1 MKGTTYLEQDWLL
14 GRSRCSEVLHVSTA
28 LIVERRPTCLVLAVP
43 LDDEVPVEEVLAWP
57 HTSEGQEVSCLLGFP
72 HQNVPGALWYHPH
85 VHVPWESR
93 EGNQSRTE
101 VMGWPTMAAATLTPR
116 LSDTFSLMF
125 NPGGLGVHGCLACV
139 TECVLIRHRGGG
151 LEVGVHC
158 PVSVFYC
165 VGMGGGW
172 FGGGRKQ
179 QWVGL
184 CSLMMF
190 VGRCGCACVCV
201 FVKGGGG
208 DACPRCEP
216 FEVSH
221 IWAGYLEGM
230 QRAASTHTERKRDC
244 REEGGKE
251 ESFYCFRASFTMNLS
266 SRYVDLAGACPSA
279 IKPDKDV
286 YLQTN
291 MGLHACTLTSQHNGT
306 NSCKVWTRLLPW
318 Q

>member
-1 MKGTTYLEQDWLL
+1 MPGMCDWMCAYSAQR
-14 GRSRCSEVLHVSTA
+14 GWA
-28 LIVERRPTCLVLAVP
+28 
-43 LDDEVPVEEVLAWP
+43 
-57 HTSEGQEVSCLLGFP
+57 GGG
-72 HQNVPGALWYHPH
+72 GALPCLCFLLRGDGRW
-85 VHVPWESR
+85 VVW
-93 EGNQSRTE
+93 GRTK
-101 VMGWPTMAAATLTPR
+101 AAM
-116 LSDTFSLMF
+116 SGSVQF
-125 NPGGLGVHGCLACV
+125 NDVCGKV
-139 TECVLIRHRGGG
+139 
-151 LEVGVHC
+151 
-158 PVSVFYC
+158 
-165 VGMGGGW
+165 
-172 FGGGRKQ
+172 
-179 QWVGL
+179 WV
-184 CSLMMF
+184 
-190 VGRCGCACVCV
+190 CVCV

-230 QRAASTHTERKRDC
+230 QRAANTHTERKRDC